1 MSSEMENQNGSET
14 KSRGPRKALT
24 QSQFVDVCLWMK
36 KNEQLVRSKTCNEL
50 IDLISKELGLILG
63 DYSIRTAS
71 EKMKIPYLNKRNNT
85 KKRAAISEFYI
96 RDIAA
101 ALTFVLESFASQE
114 YRETDFKYH
123 HGKMAEIFNK
133 KNHRLDEMAGAREKG
148 AESNGQST

>member
-1 MSSEMENQNGSET
+1 MENQNGSET
-14 KSRGPRKALT
+14 KARGPRKTLT
-24 QSQFVDVCLWMK
+24 QSQFVDVCFWMK

-85 KKRAAISEFYI
+85 KKRAAISEFHI

-101 ALTFVLESFASQE
+101 TLTFILDSMASQE
-114 YRETDFKYH
+114 MQETDFKYH
-123 HGKMAEIFNK
+123 HDKMAEIYIK
-133 KNHRLDEMAGAREKG
+133 KSNRLDEMAGKREKG

>member
-14 KSRGPRKALT
+14 KARGPRKTLT
-24 QSQFVDVCLWMK
+24 QSQFVDVCFWMK

-85 KKRAAISEFYI
+85 KKRAAISEFHI

-101 ALTFVLESFASQE
+101 TLTFILDS
-114 YRETDFKYH
+114 
-123 HGKMAEIFNK
+123 MACISSLRAHLSALFDNV
-133 KNHRLDEMAGAREKG
+133 
-148 AESNGQST
+148 AELW